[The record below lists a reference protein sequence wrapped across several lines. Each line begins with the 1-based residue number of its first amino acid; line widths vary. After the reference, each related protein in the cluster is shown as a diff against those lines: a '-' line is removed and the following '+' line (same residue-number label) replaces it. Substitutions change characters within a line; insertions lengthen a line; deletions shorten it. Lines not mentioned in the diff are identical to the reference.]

1 MKFIIY
7 PKRFIALFLFTAL
20 FLSPHIVSAE
30 KKKETEFTVTSF
42 RSRHD
47 SGEVADFQI
56 TFSKDI
62 IDKELLYTELPK
74 NTVMI
79 TPSVEVKARWVAMYR
94 IGIFLEGTLGPSS
107 EYVFEISKD
116 IDPSGT
122 LVLTGQRK
130 FNHVTTSFRVEHAKL
145 EFHYDKDLRKAKA
158 VGTVTFNYPVKVDG
172 LEEYLSIVSG
182 RDVEIPY
189 AFQPQ
194 SAVTRTVLIETEE
207 IQHLLEGRLI
217 QAKIGKGFK
226 CAGTEIGIEK
236 DSVAPIQI
244 GQFQQLRIDG
254 ADFLQRDGKLFLRFR
269 FSSQITVE
277 MFQNQISIEPKL
289 PFRLVADR
297 SYLEVHGDFENRSE
311 YTVTINNGI
320 ASENGFLRNTYVQ
333 TVKVPDLLPRIYFTD
348 DTYFLPRKSD
358 LNLNIVTSN
367 IENVG
372 IGISKVYLSK
382 LPTLVHQGELP
393 IESKLNE
400 VISTTIPLKEY
411 LTDKHAGVFKVVVHS
426 DKGRKG
432 YAEQLVL
439 ITDLG
444 IVAKRIDK
452 EIYVWVNS
460 LDSLEPIRNATVQLI
475 NNSDKQVL
483 LSKETDPTGHVRFDL
498 EPDLL
503 SNEPEFLLTAT
514 KDDDFSLLQLQRHE
528 FSTSGFNVYGSPYL
542 KDGHEAFL
550 YTDRSIYRPGETV
563 NLVGIVRG
571 KNSQVP
577 ALLPVRIEI
586 LYPSDAKFQEIEIKT
601 DEEGACE
608 VQIPLPAHVPTG
620 KYYVRMSSG
629 KKQLG
634 YDFFQVEEF
643 MPDRMKVSV
652 ETDKE
657 VYILGDEV
665 KVEVKAMN
673 LFGTPAVGR
682 KVNTFY
688 DLESIWYT
696 PPNSYFSV
704 KKWSD
709 FNFTDPTRTFQYK
722 QVDLNETV
730 TDIEGKAVYQ
740 FTLPEGLKPPI
751 TLRGYIQTTV
761 QEPGGRAVTHGKE
774 LTIHPYTHYVGIKQ
788 QKPGTVKQHEETK
801 FDYIVI
807 DTDGNPI
814 ADRTLQV
821 TISKIDYPHRWGTQT
836 DPTVKQL
843 ESFTLKSGSDI
854 TDISFTPIS
863 LGVHRVEIEDVDGGA
878 KVSMQFYVS
887 EWGGV
892 PWSVDNPNT
901 LDMTLDKKSYRP
913 GEEAKL
919 EIKPP
924 FPGKVL
930 LTIERDKVL
939 SHQTYMVNEKTA
951 TLTIPVEDSFAP
963 NTYLSAIL
971 IRSTKSLDRNAPA
984 RAFGIVPLRIDTDM
998 HKLQVEIDVPK
1009 QIRPNTEIDI
1019 KFLVRGER
1027 RGKPYRVTIAAVDEG
1042 ILQLINMQT
1051 PDPHP
1056 HLYRKR
1062 KLETTSYEFHHAIT
1076 RDCQF
1081 PINPIDSLDDLLNLA
1096 ISASDKRRM
1105 MAEKS
1110 MVQEHVGR
1118 ISAFSGAG
1126 MGLAG
1131 GRVIG
1136 DSFALRGRALGKLN
1150 TDAVVRVVSLALWS
1164 GLLETDADG
1173 RGSVR
1178 FKVPQFNGTLRV
1190 MAVAFSGP
1198 DYGSATEQ
1206 IQVREP
1212 VMITPSFPRFL
1223 SGGDQIRVPVSIY
1236 NGTDKNVNFKVNL
1249 QAAGPVQLLTDFGD
1263 LVNKDSIQKQV
1274 EIGANKEGHLYFDV
1288 IAHDAVGIATFHLA
1302 ASGNGEEIQ
1311 HAPIRLPLRSAA
1323 PPVTKTGFGIVR
1335 EGEPDDFIFPSNF
1348 REDSSEFMLTISP
1361 LPTLRFASG
1370 LRYLIQYP
1378 HGCLEQTTSRVF
1390 PLLYLSDLAKIV
1402 EPSLAEDGKIDEYIM
1417 AGITRLEDMLL
1428 SNHRFEYWRGRRT
1441 VNNWSS
1447 IYAAHFLVEARK
1459 AGYKVSNL
1467 MYNRMLEGLRT
1478 QAKQGGTINRPKEK
1492 SDRYTL
1498 TQATYA
1504 CYVLAA
1510 AGQPEKSV
1518 MHYLRNNRL
1527 SELHDYSQFH
1537 LAGAF
1542 ALIGDLDIAL
1552 TMLPDEIDLVIT
1564 TRRDTGRNFDSSIRA
1579 QAIILNVLVE
1589 IKENHPTVQKLVES
1603 LTNAASKG
1611 QRWGTTQEN
1620 AYAFLALGKF
1630 LKKQSHKKFTGTIH
1644 RNDAHFANFD
1654 SSGKQFIGSD
1664 WDGSQMKLS
1673 VKGNGTCY
1681 YYWEAFGI
1689 RRDSHIEEYGR
1700 GLHISRRYLTPDK
1713 SQVKNVFKQ
1722 GELVVAEII
1731 VKALTSDL
1739 ENVAVIDMLPAGL
1752 EIENPRLVSR
1762 AGRPFMAQ
1770 HNELP
1775 RRAPEVPRIIA
1786 PEASTS
1792 SMKQQVFKPDYIDIR
1807 DDRLL
1812 FYGSFQYQ
1820 REHVFYYP
1828 LRVVT
1833 EGRFTVPPVSAEAM
1847 YDPSKSAVASTGTIQ
1862 VIK

>member
-1 MKFIIY
+1 MKFITNR
-7 PKRFIALFLFTAL
+7 KRIIAIFLFAAL
-20 FLSPHIVSAE
+20 LLSTHIVSAE
-30 KKKETEFTVTSF
+30 QETETEFTVKSF
-42 RSRHD
+42 SQRQSNRD
-47 SGEVADFQI
+47 VADFLI
-56 TFSKDI
+56 TFSKDV
-62 IDKELLYTELPK
+62 IDRELLYTALPK
-74 NTVMI
+74 NAITI
-79 TPSVEVKARWVAMYR
+79 TPSVEVKSRWVTRYK

-130 FNHVTTSFRVEHAKL
+130 FNHVTTPFKVEQVKIDL
-145 EFHYDKDLRKAKA
+145 LYDKDLKKAKA
-158 VGTVTFNYPVKVDG
+158 VGTVTFNYPVRVDG
-172 LEEYLSIVSG
+172 LEKHLTIISG
-182 RDVEIPY
+182 RDIKIPY
-189 AFQPQ
+189 VFQPQ
-194 SAVTRTVLIETEE
+194 SAVTRTVLIETEAF
-207 IQHLLEGRLI
+207 QPFLEGRFI
-217 QAKIGKGFK
+217 QARIGKGFK

-244 GQFQQLRIDG
+244 GQYQQLRIEQT
-254 ADFLQRDGKLFLRFR
+254 DFLQRDGKLFLRFR
-269 FSSQITVE
+269 FNSAITVD
-277 MFQNQISIEPKL
+277 MFQDQISIEPKL
-289 PFRLVADR
+289 PFRLVADN
-297 SYLEVHGDFENRSE
+297 YNLEVHGDFENRSE

-320 ASENGFLRNTYVQ
+320 ASEKGFLRDTYVQ

-348 DTYFLPRKSD
+348 DTFFLPRKSA
-358 LNLNIVTSN
+358 LNLNIETSN

-444 IVAKRIDK
+444 IVAKKIDK

-475 NNSDKQVL
+475 NSQDKQVL
-483 LSKETDPTGHVRFDL
+483 LSKETNPTGHVRFDL
-498 EPDLL
+498 EPDFLKD
-503 SNEPEFLLTAT
+503 SPEFLLTAT
-514 KDDDFSLLQLQRHE
+514 KDDDFSLLQLQRHQ
-528 FSTSGFNVYGSPYL
+528 FSTSGFDVYGIPYL

-571 KNSQVP
+571 KNNQVP
-577 ALLPVRIEI
+577 TSLPLRIEI
-586 LYPSDAKFQEIEIKT
+586 SYPHDGKFQEIEIKT

-620 KYYVRMSSG
+620 KYYARMYSG

-634 YDFFQVEEF
+634 YDFFQVEEY

-652 ETDKE
+652 ETDKD
-657 VYILGDEV
+657 VYMLGDEV

-682 KVNTFY
+682 KVNTDY
-688 DLESIWYT
+688 DLAAIRYA
-696 PPNSYFSV
+696 PPNSYVPV

-709 FNFTDPTRTFQYK
+709 FNFTDPTRTFRYK
-722 QVDLNETV
+722 KVKLNETV
-730 TDIEGKAVYQ
+730 TNIEGKATYQ

-751 TLRGYIQTTV
+751 TLRGYIQTSV
-761 QEPGGRAVTHGKE
+761 QEPGGRAVTNGKM
-774 LTIHPYTHYVGIKQ
+774 LTIHPYSHYVGIKQ
-788 QKPGTVKQHEETK
+788 QKPGTVKRHEETK

-807 DTDGNPI
+807 DTDGNLM

-821 TISKIDYPHRWGTQT
+821 TISNINYPHRWRTET
-836 DPTVKQL
+836 EPSVEEL
-843 ESFTLKSGSDI
+843 ESFTLKSDSDI
-854 TDISFTPIS
+854 ADISFTPIS
-863 LGVHRVEIEDVDGGA
+863 LGVHRVEIEDLDGGA
-878 KVSMQFYVS
+878 KVSMQFHVS

-919 EIKPP
+919 EIRPP

-939 SHQTYMVNEKTA
+939 SHQTYMVNEKSA

-963 NTYLSAIL
+963 NTYLSAML

-984 RAFGIVPLRIDTDM
+984 RAFGIVPLTIDTDM
-998 HKLQVEIDVPK
+998 HKLQVDIDAPI

-1019 KFLVRGER
+1019 KFQVRGER
-1027 RGKPYRVTIAAVDEG
+1027 RGKPYKVTIAAVDEG

-1056 HLYRKR
+1056 HLYQQRR
-1062 KLETTSYEFHHAIT
+1062 LETTSYEFHHAIT
-1076 RDCQF
+1076 KDAQF
-1081 PINPIDSLDDLLNLA
+1081 PINPIDSFDDLLDLA
-1096 ISASDKRRM
+1096 ISESGKERM
-1105 MAEKS
+1105 MAEQS
-1110 MVQEHVGR
+1110 MVQERLGQ
-1118 ISAFSGAG
+1118 ISNFSAARLGV
-1126 MGLAG
+1126 AG

-1136 DSFALRGRALGKLN
+1136 DAMALRGRALGRLN
-1150 TDAVVRVVSLALWS
+1150 VDAVVRVTSVALWS
-1164 GLLETDADG
+1164 GLLETDVDG

-1178 FKVPQFNGTLRV
+1178 FNVPQFNGTLRV

-1212 VMITPSFPRFL
+1212 VVITPSFPRFL
-1223 SGGDQIRVPVSIY
+1223 SGGDQIRVPVSVY
-1236 NGTDKNVNFKVNL
+1236 NGTDKNVNFRVNL
-1249 QAAGPVQLLTDFGD
+1249 QAIGPVQLLTDYGD
-1263 LVNKDSIQKQV
+1263 IGTTGFVKGDSLPKEIT
-1274 EIGANKEGHLYFDV
+1274 IGANKEGHLSFDL
-1288 IAHDAVGIATFHLA
+1288 IAHDAVGIATFNLS

-1323 PPVTKTGFGIVR
+1323 PPATKTGYGIVR

-1348 REDSSEFMLTISP
+1348 REDTSEFMLTISP
-1361 LPTLRFASG
+1361 LPTLMFASG

-1402 EPSLAEDGKIDEYIM
+1402 EPSLVEDDKIDEYIM
-1417 AGITRLEDMLL
+1417 AGITKLEDMLQP
-1428 SNHRFEYWRGRRT
+1428 NHHFEYWQGRRT

-1459 AGYKVSNL
+1459 AGYQVPNF
-1467 MYNRMLEGLRT
+1467 MYNKVLEGLRT
-1478 QAKQGGTINRPKEK
+1478 QAKWGGTINMPKEK
-1492 SDRYTL
+1492 PDRYTL
-1498 TQATYA
+1498 TQAAYA

-1510 AGQPEKSV
+1510 AGQPEKAV

-1527 SELHDYSQFH
+1527 SQLRDYSQFH

-1542 ALIGDLDIAL
+1542 ALIGDLDIAPSI
-1552 TMLPDEIDLVIT
+1552 LPDEIDLDNT

-1579 QAIILNVLVE
+1579 QAIILDVLVE
-1589 IKENHPTVQKLVES
+1589 IDENHPTVQKLVES
-1603 LTNAASKG
+1603 LTNAASRG

-1620 AYAFLALGKF
+1620 AFAFLALGKF
-1630 LKKQSHKKFTGTIH
+1630 LNKQSHKKFTGTIH
-1644 RNDAHFANFD
+1644 RNDTHFANFD

-1689 RRDSHIEEYGR
+1689 SRDSSIEEYGR
-1700 GLHISRRYLTPDK
+1700 GLYISRRYLTPDK
-1713 SQVKNVFKQ
+1713 AQVKNVFKQ

-1762 AGRPFMAQ
+1762 AGKPFTVQ

-1775 RRAPEVPRIIA
+1775 RRAPE
-1786 PEASTS
+1786 ASTS
-1792 SMKQQVFKPDYIDIR
+1792 SMEQQVFKPDYIDIR

-1820 REHVFYYP
+1820 REQIFYYP

-1847 YDPSKSAVASTGTIQ
+1847 YDPSKSAVASTGTIH
-1862 VIK
+1862 VVK

>member
-7 PKRFIALFLFTAL
+7 LKRVIGTFLFAAL
-20 FLSPHIVSAE
+20 LLSTHIVSAE
-30 KKKETEFTVTSF
+30 KETETEFTVKSF
-42 RSRHD
+42 TARERNRD
-47 SGEVADFQI
+47 VADFLI
-56 TFSKDI
+56 TFSKNV
-62 IDKELLYTELPK
+62 IDKELLYTALPK
-74 NTVMI
+74 NAITI
-79 TPSVEVKARWVAMYR
+79 TPSVEVKARWVTRYK

-107 EYVFEISKD
+107 NYVFEISKD
-116 IDPSGT
+116 IDTSGT

-130 FNHVTTSFRVEHAKL
+130 FNHVTSSFKVEQAKID
-145 EFHYDKDLRKAKA
+145 FRYDTDLKKAMA

-172 LEEYLSIVSG
+172 LEKYLSIISG

-189 AFQPQ
+189 SFQPQ
-194 SAVTRTVLIETEE
+194 SAVTRTVLIKTEE
-207 IQHLLEGRLI
+207 FQPLLEGRLI

-226 CAGTEIGIEK
+226 CAGTEIGLEK
-236 DSVAPIQI
+236 ASVAPIQI
-244 GQFQQLRIDG
+244 GNYQELRIEQT
-254 ADFLQRDGKLFLRFR
+254 DFLQRDGQLFLRFR
-269 FSSQITVE
+269 FSSPITVD
-277 MFQNQISIEPKL
+277 MFQGQISVEPKL
-289 PFRLVADR
+289 PFRLVANR
-297 SYLEVHGDFENRSE
+297 TYLEVHGDFAFRSE
-311 YTVTINNGI
+311 YQVTINNGI
-320 ASENGFLRNTYVQ
+320 ASENGFLRNAYVQ
-333 TVKVPDLLPRIYFTD
+333 TVAVPDLLPRIYFTD
-348 DTYFLPRKSD
+348 ETFFLPRKSD

-382 LPTLVHQGELP
+382 LPTLVHHGELA
-393 IESKLNE
+393 IASKLNE

-475 NNSDKQVL
+475 NNQDKQVL

-503 SNEPEFLLTAT
+503 EDNPEFLLTAT
-514 KDDDFSLLQLQRHE
+514 KDEDFSLLQLQRHE
-528 FSTSGFNVYGSPYL
+528 FSTRGFDVYGVPYL

-571 KNSQVP
+571 ENSQVS
-577 ALLPVRIEI
+577 ASLPVRIEI
-586 LYPSDAKFQEIEIKT
+586 LHRSDAKFQEIKIKT

-620 KYYVRMSSG
+620 RYYARMYSG
-629 KKQLG
+629 QKQLG

-643 MPDRMKVSV
+643 IPDRMKVSV
-652 ETDKE
+652 ETDKD
-657 VYILGDEV
+657 VYMLGDEV

-682 KVNTFY
+682 KVNANY
-688 DLESIWYT
+688 VLASIRYA
-696 PPNSYFSV
+696 PPNSYVPV
-704 KKWSD
+704 KKWSE
-709 FNFTDPTRTFQYK
+709 FNFTDPTRTFQHK
-722 QVDLNETV
+722 QVKLNETV
-730 TDIEGKAVYQ
+730 TDIEGKATYQ

-751 TLRGYIQTTV
+751 TLQGYIQTTV
-761 QEPGGRAVTHGKE
+761 QEVGGRAVTNGKS
-774 LTIHPYTHYVGIKQ
+774 LTIHPYSHYVGIKQ
-788 QKPGTVKQHEETK
+788 QKPGTVKRHEKTK

-807 DTDGNPI
+807 DTAGNPT
-814 ADRTLQV
+814 ANRTLQI
-821 TISKIDYPHRWGTQT
+821 TISKIDYPHRWRTRT
-836 DPTVKQL
+836 DPIVEQL
-843 ESFTLKSGSDI
+843 ESFTLKSDSDI
-854 TDISFTPIS
+854 ADFSFTPIS
-863 LGVHRVEIEDVDGGA
+863 LGVHRVEIEDLDGGA

-887 EWGGV
+887 EWSGV

-939 SHQTYMVNEKTA
+939 SHQTYMVNEKST
-951 TLTIPVEDSFAP
+951 TLTIPVEASFAP
-963 NTYLSAIL
+963 NTYLSAML

-984 RAFGIVPLRIDTDM
+984 RAFGIVPLTIDTEM
-998 HKLQVEIDVPK
+998 HKLQVEIDAPK

-1019 KFLVRGER
+1019 KFLVRGEQ
-1027 RGKPYRVTIAAVDEG
+1027 RGKPYRVTIAAVDKG

-1056 HLYRKR
+1056 HLYRQR
-1062 KLETTSYEFHHAIT
+1062 KLETTSYEFHQAIT
-1076 RDCQF
+1076 SDDQF

-1096 ISASDKRRM
+1096 ISESDKRRM
-1105 MAEKS
+1105 MAKQL
-1110 MVQEHVGR
+1110 MVEEHIGR
-1118 ISAFSGAG
+1118 ISNFSGMASVIG
-1126 MGLAG
+1126 EPG

-1136 DSFALRGRALGKLN
+1136 DRIALRGRSLGRLN
-1150 TDAVVRVVSLALWS
+1150 ADAVVRVASVTLWS

-1178 FKVPQFNGTLRV
+1178 FNVPQFNGTLRV

-1212 VMITPSFPRFL
+1212 MVLTPSFPRFL
-1223 SGGDQIRVPVSIY
+1223 SGGDQIRVPVSVY
-1236 NGTDKNVNFKVNL
+1236 NGTDEKVNFKVNL
-1249 QAAGPVQLLTDFGD
+1249 QAMGPVQLRTDFGG
-1263 LVNKDSIQKQV
+1263 LVNRDSLQKQI
-1274 EIGANKEGHLYFDV
+1274 EIGSNKEGHLYFDV
-1288 IAHDAVGIATFHLA
+1288 IAHDAVGVATFNLS

-1348 REDSSEFMLTISP
+1348 REDTSEFMLTISP

-1402 EPSLAEDGKIDEYIM
+1402 EPSLAEDDKINAYIM
-1417 AGITRLEDMLL
+1417 AGITRLEDMLQP
-1428 SNHRFEYWRGRRT
+1428 NHYFEYWQGRST

-1459 AGYKVSNL
+1459 AGYKVSEL
-1467 MYNRMLEGLRT
+1467 VYNRMLEGLRI
-1478 QAKQGGTINRPKEK
+1478 QAKQGGTINRPKER

-1498 TQATYA
+1498 TQAAYA

-1510 AGQPEKSV
+1510 AGQPEKAV

-1527 SELHDYSQFH
+1527 SELYDYSQFH

-1552 TMLPDEIDLVIT
+1552 SMLPDEIDLEDT

-1579 QAIILNVLVE
+1579 QAIILDVLVE

-1620 AYAFLALGKF
+1620 AFAFLALGKF
-1630 LKKQSHKKFTGTIH
+1630 LKKQSHKKFTGTIN
-1644 RNDAHFANFD
+1644 RNDTHFANFD

-1673 VKGNGTCY
+1673 VKGKGTCY

-1689 RRDSHIEEYGR
+1689 SRDSYIEEYGR
-1700 GLHISRRYLTPDK
+1700 ELHISRRYLTPDK

-1722 GELVVAEII
+1722 GELVVAEVS

-1739 ENVAVIDMLPAGL
+1739 ENVVVIDMLPAGL

-1762 AGRPFMAQ
+1762 ANTP
-1770 HNELP
+1770 
-1775 RRAPEVPRIIA
+1775 I
-1786 PEASTS
+1786 
-1792 SMKQQVFKPDYIDIR
+1792 MKQQEFKPDYIDIR

-1820 REHVFYYP
+1820 REQIFYYP

-1862 VIK
+1862 VVK

>member
-1 MKFIIY
+1 MKFIIFQ
-7 PKRFIALFLFTAL
+7 KRIIGIFLFAAL
-20 FLSPHIVSAE
+20 LLSTHFVSAE
-30 KKKETEFTVTSF
+30 EEKETEFTVKSFTS
-42 RSRHD
+42 REHNR
-47 SGEVADFQI
+47 GVADFLI
-56 TFSKDI
+56 TFSKNV
-62 IDKELLYTELPK
+62 IDEELLYTALPK
-74 NTVMI
+74 NAIKI

-122 LVLTGQRK
+122 LVLTRQRK
-130 FNHVTTSFRVEHAKL
+130 FNHVTTPFKVEQAKIDFR
-145 EFHYDKDLRKAKA
+145 YDKDLKKAMA
-158 VGTVTFNYPVKVDG
+158 VGAVTFNYPVKVDG
-172 LEEYLSIVSG
+172 LEKYLSIISG

-194 SAVTRTVLIETEE
+194 SAVTRTVLIETEAF
-207 IQHLLEGRLI
+207 QPLLEGQLI
-217 QAKIGKGFK
+217 QARIGKGFK
-226 CAGTEIGIEK
+226 CAGTEIELEK
-236 DSVAPIQI
+236 DSVASIQI
-244 GQFQQLRIDG
+244 GQYQQLRIEG
-254 ADFLQRDGKLFLRFR
+254 ADFLQRDSKLYLRFR
-269 FSSQITVE
+269 FSSPITVD
-277 MFQNQISIEPKL
+277 MFQDQISVEPKL
-289 PFRLVADR
+289 PFRLVANNT
-297 SYLEVHGDFENRSE
+297 YLEVHGDFENRSE

-320 ASENGFLRNTYVQ
+320 ASENGFLRDTYVQ
-333 TVKVPDLLPRIYFTD
+333 TVTVPDLLPRIYFTD
-348 DTYFLPRKSD
+348 DTFFLPRKSD

-372 IGISKVYLSK
+372 VGISKVYLSK
-382 LPTLVHQGELP
+382 LPTLVHQGELA
-393 IESKLNE
+393 IASKLNE

-460 LDSLEPIRNATVQLI
+460 LDALEPIRNATVQLI
-475 NNSDKQVL
+475 NNDDKQVL

-514 KDDDFSLLQLQRHE
+514 KDDDFSLLQLQRHV
-528 FSTSGFNVYGSPYL
+528 FSTSGFDVYGSPYL

-577 ALLPVRIEI
+577 VLLPLRIEI
-586 LYPSDAKFQEIEIKT
+586 SYPSDAKFQEIKIET

-620 KYYVRMSSG
+620 KYYARMYSG
-629 KKQLG
+629 KKQIG

-665 KVEVKAMN
+665 NLKVKAMN

-682 KVNTFY
+682 KVNIYY

-696 PPNSYFSV
+696 HPNSYLSV
-704 KKWSD
+704 KKWSE
-709 FNFTDPTRTFQYK
+709 FNFTDPTRTSPYK
-722 QVDLNETV
+722 KVNLNETV
-730 TDIEGKAVYQ
+730 TDIEGKATYQ
-740 FTLPEGLKPPI
+740 FTLPEGLKPPT
-751 TLRGYIQTTV
+751 TLHGYIQTTV

-801 FDYIVI
+801 FDYIVV
-807 DTDGNPI
+807 DTDGNPT
-814 ADRTLQV
+814 ANRTLQV
-821 TISKIDYPHRWGTQT
+821 TISKIDYPHRWRTRT

-843 ESFTLKSGSDI
+843 ESFTLKSVSDI
-854 TDISFTPIS
+854 ADISFTPIS
-863 LGVHRVEIEDVDGGA
+863 LGVHRIEIEDVDGGA

-887 EWGGV
+887 EWSGV
-892 PWSVDNPNT
+892 QWSMDNPNT

-939 SHQTYMVNEKTA
+939 SHQTYMVNEKSA

-963 NTYLSAIL
+963 NTYLSAML

-984 RAFGIVPLRIDTDM
+984 RAFGIVPLTIDTEM
-998 HKLQVEIDVPK
+998 HKLQVEIDAPK
-1009 QIRPNTEIDI
+1009 HIRPNTEIDI
-1019 KFLVRGER
+1019 KFHVRGER
-1027 RGKPYRVTIAAVDEG
+1027 KGKPYRVTIAAVDEG

-1056 HLYRKR
+1056 HLYRQR
-1062 KLETTSYEFHHAIT
+1062 KHVTASYEFHHAIT
-1076 RDCQF
+1076 RDDQF

-1096 ISASDKRRM
+1096 ISESGKERM
-1105 MAEKS
+1105 MAKQL
-1110 MVQEHVGR
+1110 MVEESIGR
-1118 ISAFSGAG
+1118 ISALRAYSGSG
-1126 MGLAG
+1126 MAG
-1131 GRVIG
+1131 GRIIG
-1136 DSFALRGRALGKLN
+1136 DAILRGRALGRLN
-1150 TDAVVRVVSLALWS
+1150 TDAVVRVTSVALWS

-1173 RGSVR
+1173 RGNVR
-1178 FKVPQFNGTLRV
+1178 FNVPQFNGTLRV

-1212 VMITPSFPRFL
+1212 VVITPSFPRFL

-1236 NGTDKNVNFKVNL
+1236 NGTDEKVNFKVNL
-1249 QAAGPVQLLTDFGD
+1249 QAMGPVQLLTDYGDISKGD
-1263 LVNKDSIQKQV
+1263 LLQKQM

-1288 IAHDAVGIATFHLA
+1288 IAHDAVGIATFHLS

-1335 EGEPDDFIFPSNF
+1335 EGEPDDFIFPSNL

-1390 PLLYLSDLAKIV
+1390 PLLYLSDLTKIV
-1402 EPSLAEDGKIDEYIM
+1402 EPSLAEDDKIDEYIM
-1417 AGITRLEDMLL
+1417 AGITKLEDMLQP
-1428 SNHRFEYWRGRRT
+1428 NHHFEYWQGRRT

-1459 AGYKVSNL
+1459 AGYQVPNL
-1467 MYNRMLEGLRT
+1467 VYNKMLEGLRT
-1478 QAKQGGTINRPKEK
+1478 QAKQGGTINWSNKK
-1492 SDRYTL
+1492 SDKYTL
-1498 TQATYA
+1498 TQAAYA

-1518 MHYLRNNRL
+1518 MHYLKNNRL

-1542 ALIGDLDIAL
+1542 ALNSDLDIAL
-1552 TMLPDEIDLVIT
+1552 SILPDEIDLENT

-1579 QAIILNVLVE
+1579 QAIILDVLVE
-1589 IKENHPTVQKLVES
+1589 IKEDHPAVQKLVES

-1620 AYAFLALGKF
+1620 VFAFLALGKF
-1630 LKKQSHKKFTGTIH
+1630 LKKQSHKKFTGTIN

-1654 SSGKQFIGSD
+1654 SSGKQFTSSD
-1664 WDGSQMKLS
+1664 WNGSQMKLS

-1689 RRDSHIEEYGR
+1689 SRDSSIEEYGR
-1700 GLHISRRYLTPDK
+1700 ELHISRRYLTPDK

-1722 GELVVAEII
+1722 GELVVAEVS

-1739 ENVAVIDMLPAGL
+1739 ENVVVIDMLPAGL

-1762 AGRPFMAQ
+1762 AGRPFMQ
-1770 HNELP
+1770 QQQGELP
-1775 RRAPEVPRIIA
+1775 RRA

-1792 SMKQQVFKPDYIDIR
+1792 SMEQQVFKPDYIDIR

-1820 REHVFYYP
+1820 REQVFYYP

-1862 VIK
+1862 VVK

>member
-7 PKRFIALFLFTAL
+7 PKRIIGIFLFAVL
-20 FLSPHIVSAE
+20 LLLSTHIVSAE
-30 KKKETEFTVTSF
+30 EETEAEFSVKSFT
-42 RSRHD
+42 SREHNR
-47 SGEVADFQI
+47 GVADFLI
-56 TFSKDI
+56 TFSKDV
-62 IDKELLYTELPK
+62 IDKELLYTALPK
-74 NTVMI
+74 NAITI
-79 TPSVEVKARWVAMYR
+79 TPSVEVNARWVAMYK

-107 EYVFEISKD
+107 NYVFEVFKD
-116 IDPSGT
+116 IDASGT

-130 FNHVTTSFRVEHAKL
+130 FNHITVPFKMEQAKIDFR
-145 EFHYDKDLRKAKA
+145 YDKDLKRAMA

-172 LEEYLSIVSG
+172 LEEYLSIISG

-189 AFQPQ
+189 VFQPQ
-194 SAVTRTVLIETEE
+194 SAVTKTVLIETAEF
-207 IQHLLEGRLI
+207 QPLLEGRLI
-217 QAKIGKGFK
+217 QAKIDRGFK
-226 CAGTEIGIEK
+226 CAGTEIGLEK

-244 GQFQQLRIDG
+244 SNFQELRIEG
-254 ADFLQRDGKLFLRFR
+254 TDFLQKDGKLFLRFR
-269 FSSQITVE
+269 FRSTITVD
-277 MFQNQISIEPKL
+277 MFQDQISVEPKL
-289 PFRLVADR
+289 PFRLVANNNN
-297 SYLEVHGDFENRSE
+297 LEVHGDFENRSE
-311 YTVTINNGI
+311 YTVKINNGI
-320 ASENGFLRNTYVQ
+320 ASQNGFLRNTYVQ

-358 LNLNIVTSN
+358 LNLNILTSN

-382 LPTLVHQGELP
+382 LPTLVHRGELP
-393 IESKLNE
+393 IASTLNE
-400 VISTTIPLKEY
+400 VISTTIPLKKY

-475 NNSDKQVL
+475 NNQDKQVL
-483 LSKETDPTGHVRFDL
+483 LSKETDPTGYVRFDI

-514 KDDDFSLLQLQRHE
+514 KDDDFSLLQLQRHQ
-528 FSTSGFNVYGSPYL
+528 FSTSGFDVYGTPYL

-571 KNSQVP
+571 KNNQISTS
-577 ALLPVRIEI
+577 LPIRIEI
-586 LYPSDAKFQEIEIKT
+586 SYPYDAKFQEIEIET
-601 DEEGACE
+601 DGEGACE
-608 VQIPLPAHVPTG
+608 VQIPLPAHVETG
-620 KYYVRMSSG
+620 KYYVRMYSG
-629 KKQLG
+629 KKQIG
-634 YDFFQVEEF
+634 SDFFQVEEF

-657 VYILGDEV
+657 AYILGDEV
-665 KVEVKAMN
+665 KLEVKAMN

-682 KVNTFY
+682 KVNIYY

-696 PPNSYFSV
+696 SPNSYLSV
-704 KKWSD
+704 KKWSE
-709 FNFTDPTRTFQYK
+709 FNFTDPTRTFQHK
-722 QVDLNETV
+722 HVKLNETV
-730 TDIEGKAVYQ
+730 TDIEGKATYQ
-740 FTLPEGLKPPI
+740 FTLPEGLKPPT
-751 TLRGYIQTTV
+751 TLQGYIQTTV
-761 QEPGGRAVTHGKE
+761 QELGGRAVTNGKV

-788 QKPGTVKQHEETK
+788 QEPGTVKQHEETK
-801 FDYIVI
+801 FDYVVI
-807 DTDGNPI
+807 DTDGKPTAN
-814 ADRTLQV
+814 RTLQV
-821 TISKIDYPHRWGTQT
+821 TISKIDYPDRWRSRTESL
-836 DPTVKQL
+836 VEEL
-843 ESFTLKSGSDI
+843 ESFTLKSESDI
-854 TDISFTPIS
+854 ADISFTPIS
-863 LGVHRVEIEDVDGGA
+863 LGVHRVEIEDMDGGA

-892 PWSVDNPNT
+892 PWSMDNPNT
-901 LDMTLDKKSYRP
+901 LEMTLDKKSYRP

-919 EIKPP
+919 EIIPP

-930 LTIERDKVL
+930 LTIERDKML
-939 SHQTYMVNEKTA
+939 SHQTYMVNEKSA
-951 TLTIPVEDSFAP
+951 TLMIPVEDSFAP
-963 NTYLSAIL
+963 NTYLSAML

-984 RAFGIVPLRIDTDM
+984 RAFGILPLTIDSDM
-998 HKLQVEIDVPK
+998 HKLQVEIDAPK

-1056 HLYRKR
+1056 HLYRQR
-1062 KLETTSYEFHHAIT
+1062 RLETTSYEFHHAIT
-1076 RDCQF
+1076 RDDQF

-1096 ISASDKRRM
+1096 ISESDKRRM
-1105 MAEKS
+1105 MSKQL
-1110 MVQEHVGR
+1110 MVQER
-1118 ISAFSGAG
+1118 IGQSISEYSAYLGSGMSG
-1126 MGLAG
+1126 IAG
-1131 GRVIG
+1131 GRIIG
-1136 DSFALRGRALGKLN
+1136 DQIALRGRALGRLN
-1150 TDAVVRVVSLALWS
+1150 ADAVVRVASIALWS

-1178 FKVPQFNGTLRV
+1178 FNVPQFNGTLRV

-1212 VMITPSFPRFL
+1212 MVLTPSFPRFL
-1223 SGGDQIRVPVSIY
+1223 SGGDQIRVPVSVY
-1236 NGTDKNVNFKVNL
+1236 NGTGEKVNFKVNL
-1249 QAAGPVQLLTDFGD
+1249 QAIGPVQLFTDYGD
-1263 LVNKDSIQKQV
+1263 ISKGDSLQKQV

-1288 IAHDAVGIATFHLA
+1288 IAHDAVGIATFNLS

-1323 PPVTKTGFGIVR
+1323 PPITKTGFGIVR

-1348 REDSSEFMLTISP
+1348 REDSSEFMLTLSP

-1402 EPSLAEDGKIDEYIM
+1402 EPSLAADDKIDEYIN
-1417 AGITRLEDMLL
+1417 AGITRLEDMIQP
-1428 SNHRFEYWRGRRT
+1428 NHHFEYWQGRRT

-1459 AGYKVSNL
+1459 AGYRVPNL
-1467 MYNRMLEGLRT
+1467 MYNKMLEGLRT
-1478 QAKQGGTINRPKEK
+1478 QAKQGGTINIPNENPDK
-1492 SDRYTL
+1492 YTL
-1498 TQATYA
+1498 TQAAYA

-1510 AGQPEKSV
+1510 AGQPEKLV
-1518 MHYLRNNRL
+1518 MHFLRNNRL

-1542 ALIGDLDIAL
+1542 ALSGDLDIAL
-1552 TMLPDEIDLVIT
+1552 SMLPDEIDFENT
-1564 TRRDTGRNFDSSIRA
+1564 MRRDTGRNFDSSIRA
-1579 QAIILNVLVE
+1579 QSIILDVLVE
-1589 IKENHPTVQKLVES
+1589 IEENHPTVQKLVES

-1620 AYAFLALGKF
+1620 AFAFLAIGKF
-1630 LKKQSHKKFTGTIH
+1630 LNKQSHEKFTGTIN

-1654 SSGKQFIGSD
+1654 SSGKQFTSSD
-1664 WDGSQMKLS
+1664 WDGSHMRLS
-1673 VKGNGTCY
+1673 VKGKGTCY
-1681 YYWEAFGI
+1681 YYWEVFGI
-1689 RRDSHIEEYGR
+1689 SRDSYIEEYGR

-1713 SQVKNVFKQ
+1713 AQVKNVFKQ
-1722 GELVVAEII
+1722 GELMVAEVR

-1739 ENVAVIDMLPAGL
+1739 ENVVVIDMLPAGL

-1762 AGRPFMAQ
+1762 ASNPIMKR
-1770 HNELP
+1770 HDELP
-1775 RRAPEVPRIIA
+1775 RRAPD
-1786 PEASTS
+1786 ASTS
-1792 SMKQQVFKPDYIDIR
+1792 STEQQVFKPDYIDIR

-1820 REHVFYYP
+1820 REQIFYYP

-1847 YDPSKSAVASTGTIQ
+1847 YDPSISAVASTGTIQ
-1862 VIK
+1862 VVK

>member
-1 MKFIIY
+1 MLNKHYIQHALWRHQMKFIIFQ
-7 PKRFIALFLFTAL
+7 KRIIGIFLFATLL
-20 FLSPHIVSAE
+20 FSTHIVSAE
-30 KKKETEFTVTSF
+30 KEKETEFTVESFTS
-42 RSRHD
+42 REYNGS
-47 SGEVADFQI
+47 VADFLI
-56 TFSKDI
+56 TFSKDV
-62 IDKELLYTELPK
+62 IDRELLFTALPK
-74 NTVMI
+74 NAITI
-79 TPSVEVKARWVAMYR
+79 TPSVEVKARWVATNK
-94 IGIFLEGTLGPSS
+94 IGIFLESTLGPSS
-107 EYVFEISKD
+107 KYVFEISKD
-116 IDPSGT
+116 IDASGN

-130 FNHVTTSFRVEHAKL
+130 FNHVTKPFKVEQAKIEFR
-145 EFHYDKDLRKAKA
+145 YNKDLKKAMA
-158 VGTVTFNYPVKVDG
+158 VGTVTFNYPVKVAA
-172 LEEYLSIVSG
+172 LTEFLSVISG

-189 AFQPQ
+189 TFQPQ
-194 SAVTRTVLIETEE
+194 SAVTRTVLIETEV
-207 IQHLLEGRLI
+207 IQPLLEGRLI

-226 CAGTEIGIEK
+226 CAGTEIGLEK
-236 DSVAPIQI
+236 DTVATIQI
-244 GQFQQLRIDG
+244 GNINELQIERT
-254 ADFLQRDGKLFLRFR
+254 DFLQRDGKLFLRFR
-269 FSSQITVE
+269 FRSPITVD
-277 MFQNQISIEPKL
+277 MFQDQIGIEPKL
-289 PFRLVADR
+289 PFRLVVNNYD
-297 SYLEVHGDFENRSE
+297 LEVYGDFEFRSE
-311 YTVTINNGI
+311 YTVTIKNGI

-348 DTYFLPRKSD
+348 NTFFLPRKSD
-358 LNLNIVTSN
+358 LNLNIITSN

-382 LPTLVHQGELP
+382 LPTLVHQGELA

-426 DKGRKG
+426 GKGRKG

-460 LDSLEPIRNATVQLI
+460 LDSLEPIRNATVRLI
-475 NNSDKQVL
+475 NNQDKHVL

-498 EPDLL
+498 KPDLL
-503 SNEPEFLLTAT
+503 KDSPEFLLTAT
-514 KDDDFSLLQLQRHE
+514 KDDDFSLLQLLRHQ
-528 FSTSGFNVYGSPYL
+528 FSTRGFDVDGIPFL
-542 KDGHEAFL
+542 KDEHEAFL

-577 ALLPVRIEI
+577 VSLPLRIEI
-586 LYPSDAKFQEIEIKT
+586 LYPYDAKFQEIKIKT
-601 DEEGACE
+601 DAEGACE
-608 VQIPLPAHVPTG
+608 VKIPLPAHVPTG
-620 KYYVRMSSG
+620 RYYARMWSG
-629 KKQLG
+629 KKQIG

-643 MPDRMKVSV
+643 MPDRMKISV
-652 ETDKE
+652 ETDKD
-657 VYILGDEV
+657 VYMLGDEV

-682 KVNTFY
+682 KVNADY
-688 DLESIWYT
+688 DLAAIQYA
-696 PPNSYFSV
+696 PLHSYVPV
-704 KKWSD
+704 KKWST
-709 FNFTDPTRTFQYK
+709 FNFTDSTRTFQYK
-722 QVDLNETV
+722 QVNLNETV
-730 TDIEGKAVYQ
+730 TDIEGKATYQ

-751 TLRGYIQTTV
+751 TLQGYIQTTV
-761 QEPGGRAVTHGKE
+761 QEPGGRAVTNAKAF
-774 LTIHPYTHYVGIKQ
+774 TIHPYSHYVGIKHQ
-788 QKPGTVKQHEETK
+788 EPGTVKQHEETK

-807 DTDGNPI
+807 DTEGNPT
-814 ADRTLQV
+814 AKRTLQV
-821 TISKIDYPHRWGTQT
+821 TISKIDYPHRWRTQT
-836 DPTVKQL
+836 SPTVERL
-843 ESFTLKSGSDI
+843 ESFTLKSDSDI
-854 TDISFTPIS
+854 AAISFTPVS

-878 KVSMQFYVS
+878 KVSMQFNVS

-892 PWSVDNPNT
+892 PWSMDNPNT

-913 GEEAKL
+913 GEKAKL

-939 SHQTYMVNEKTA
+939 SHQTYMVNEKSA

-963 NTYLSAIL
+963 NTYLSALL

-984 RAFGIVPLRIDTDM
+984 RAFGIVPLTIDTEI
-998 HKLQVEIDVPK
+998 HKLQVEIDAPK

-1056 HLYRKR
+1056 HLYRQR

-1076 RDCQF
+1076 RDDQF

-1096 ISASDKRRM
+1096 ISDSEKRRM
-1105 MAEKS
+1105 MAKQL
-1110 MVQEHVGR
+1110 MVQEHLGQVGSYSRSGFGVVHDR
-1118 ISAFSGAG
+1118 ITGEP
-1126 MGLAG
+1126 
-1131 GRVIG
+1131 I
-1136 DSFALRGRALGKLN
+1136 ALRGRALGRLN
-1150 TDAVVRVVSLALWS
+1150 ADAVVRVASVALWS
-1164 GLLETDADG
+1164 GFLETDADG

-1212 VMITPSFPRFL
+1212 VVITPSFPRFL
-1223 SGGDQIRVPVSIY
+1223 SGGDQIRVPVSVY
-1236 NGTDKNVNFKVNL
+1236 NGTDEIVNFKVNL
-1249 QAAGPVQLLTDFGD
+1249 QAMGPVQLLTDYGD
-1263 LVNKDSIQKQV
+1263 INNANSLQKQV

-1288 IAHDAVGIATFHLA
+1288 IAHDAVGVATFNLT
-1302 ASGNGEEIQ
+1302 ASGNGEKGQ

-1323 PPVTKTGFGIVR
+1323 PPVTKTGSGIVR

-1348 REDSSEFMLTISP
+1348 REDTSEFMLTLSP
-1361 LPTLRFASG
+1361 LPTLRFANG

-1402 EPSLAEDGKIDEYIM
+1402 EPSLAEDDKIDEYIM
-1417 AGITRLEDMLL
+1417 AGIARLEDMLQ
-1428 SNHRFEYWRGRRT
+1428 SNHHFEYWRGSST

-1459 AGYKVSNL
+1459 AGYQIPNL
-1467 MYNRMLEGLRT
+1467 MYNKMLEGLRT
-1478 QAKQGGTINRPKEK
+1478 QAKWGGTINMPNEK
-1492 SDRYTL
+1492 SDRDTL
-1498 TQATYA
+1498 SQAAYA

-1542 ALIGDLDIAL
+1542 ALKGDLDIAL
-1552 TMLPDEIDLVIT
+1552 AMLPDEVTFDNT

-1579 QAIILNVLVE
+1579 QAIILDVLVE
-1589 IKENHPTVQKLVES
+1589 IKEDHPTVQKLVAS
-1603 LTNAASKG
+1603 LTNTASKK

-1620 AYAFLALGKF
+1620 VFALLALGKF
-1630 LKKQSHKKFTGTIH
+1630 LKKQSHKKFTGTIN
-1644 RNDAHFANFD
+1644 RNDVHFANFNA
-1654 SSGKQFIGSD
+1654 SGKQFIGSD

-1673 VKGNGTCY
+1673 VKGKGTCY

-1689 RRDSHIEEYGR
+1689 RRDSYIEEYGR
-1700 GLHISRRYLTPDK
+1700 ELHISRRYLTPDRA
-1713 SQVKNVFKQ
+1713 QVKNVFKQ
-1722 GELVVAEII
+1722 GELVVAEVS
-1731 VKALTSDL
+1731 VKALTGNL
-1739 ENVAVIDMLPAGL
+1739 ENVVVIDMLPAGL
-1752 EIENPRLVSR
+1752 EIENPRLVTR
-1762 AGRPFMAQ
+1762 
-1770 HNELP
+1770 
-1775 RRAPEVPRIIA
+1775 
-1786 PEASTS
+1786 ASTPS
-1792 SMKQQVFKPDYIDIR
+1792 TEQQVFKPDYIDIR

-1820 REHVFYYP
+1820 REQVFYYP

-1862 VIK
+1862 VVK

>member
-1 MKFIIY
+1 MKFIIFQ
-7 PKRFIALFLFTAL
+7 KQIIGIFLFAAL
-20 FLSPHIVSAE
+20 LLSTHIVSAE
-30 KKKETEFTVTSF
+30 EEKETEFTVKSFTS
-42 RSRHD
+42 REHNR
-47 SGEVADFQI
+47 GVADFLI
-56 TFSKDI
+56 TFSKDV
-62 IDKELLYTELPK
+62 IDEELLYTALPK
-74 NTVMI
+74 NAIKI
-79 TPSVEVKARWVAMYR
+79 TPSVEVKARWVTRYR
-94 IGIFLEGTLGPSS
+94 IGIYLEGTLAPSS

-116 IDPSGT
+116 IDASGT
-122 LVLTGQRK
+122 LVLAGQRK
-130 FNHVTTSFRVEHAKL
+130 FKHITTPFRVEHAKID
-145 EFHYDKDLRKAKA
+145 FRYDKDLRKATA
-158 VGTVTFNYPVKVDG
+158 VGAVTFNYPVKVDG
-172 LEEYLSIVSG
+172 LEKHLSIISG

-194 SAVTRTVLIETEE
+194 SAVTKTVLIETEAF
-207 IQHLLEGRLI
+207 QPLLEGRPI

-226 CAGTEIGIEK
+226 CAGTEIGLEK
-236 DSVAPIQI
+236 DTVASIQI
-244 GQFQQLRIDG
+244 GQYQQLRIEE
-254 ADFLQRDGKLFLRFR
+254 ADFLQRDGRLFLRFR
-269 FSSQITVE
+269 FSSPITVD
-277 MFQNQISIEPKL
+277 MFQDQISVEPKL
-289 PFRLVADR
+289 PFRLVANNT
-297 SYLEVHGDFENRSE
+297 YLEVHGDFENRSE

-348 DTYFLPRKSD
+348 DTFFLPRKSD
-358 LNLNIVTSN
+358 LNLNILTSN

-411 LTDKHAGVFKVVVHS
+411 LADKHAGVFKVVVHS

-444 IVAKRIDK
+444 IVAKRINK

-475 NNSDKQVL
+475 NNQDKQVL

-503 SNEPEFLLTAT
+503 TNEPEFLLTAT
-514 KDDDFSLLQLQRHE
+514 KDDDFSILQLQRHE
-528 FSTSGFNVYGSPYL
+528 FSKRGFDVYGIPYL

-571 KNSQVP
+571 KNNQVP
-577 ALLPVRIEI
+577 ASLPLRIEI
-586 LYPSDAKFQEIEIKT
+586 SYPSDAKFQEIEIET

-620 KYYVRMSSG
+620 KYYARMSSG
-629 KKQLG
+629 KKQIG

-665 KVEVKAMN
+665 NLKVKAMN

-682 KVNTFY
+682 KVNIYY

-696 PPNSYFSV
+696 HPNSYLSV
-704 KKWSD
+704 KKWSE
-709 FNFTDPTRTFQYK
+709 FNFTDPTRTFQHK
-722 QVDLNETV
+722 QVKLNETV
-730 TDIEGKAVYQ
+730 TDVEGKATYQ
-740 FTLPEGLKPPI
+740 FTLPEGLKSPT
-751 TLRGYIQTTV
+751 TLYGYIQTTV

-801 FDYIVI
+801 FDYVVI
-807 DTDGNPI
+807 DTDGNLT

-821 TISKIDYPHRWGTQT
+821 TISKINYPHRWRTQT

-887 EWGGV
+887 EWGSV

-901 LDMTLDKKSYRP
+901 LVMTLDKKSYRP

-939 SHQTYMVNEKTA
+939 SHQTYMINEKSA

-963 NTYLSAIL
+963 NTYLSAML

-984 RAFGIVPLRIDTDM
+984 RAFGIVPLTIDTEM
-998 HKLQVEIDVPK
+998 HKLQVEIDAPK

-1027 RGKPYRVTIAAVDEG
+1027 KGKPYRVTIAAVDEG

-1056 HLYRKR
+1056 HLYRQR
-1062 KLETTSYEFHHAIT
+1062 RLETTSYEFHHAIT
-1076 RDCQF
+1076 RDDQF

-1096 ISASDKRRM
+1096 ISESDKRRM
-1105 MAEKS
+1105 MAKQ
-1110 MVQEHVGR
+1110 MVRGR
-1118 ISAFSGAG
+1118 FGQAHAIGQAHASSISDYTGYILPG
-1126 MGLAG
+1126 EPG
-1131 GRVIG
+1131 GRRIG
-1136 DSFALRGRALGKLN
+1136 DSFALRGRALGRLN
-1150 TDAVVRVVSLALWS
+1150 ADAVVRVASVALWS
-1164 GLLETDADG
+1164 GILETDADG
-1173 RGSVR
+1173 RGNAR
-1178 FKVPQFNGTLRV
+1178 FNVPQFNGTLRV

-1212 VMITPSFPRFL
+1212 VVITPSFPRFL

-1236 NGTDKNVNFKVNL
+1236 NGTDEKVNFKVNL
-1249 QAAGPVQLLTDFGD
+1249 QAMGPVQLLTDYGD
-1263 LVNKDSIQKQV
+1263 ISKGDSLQKQM
-1274 EIGANKEGHLYFDV
+1274 EIGSNKEGHLYFDV
-1288 IAHDAVGIATFHLA
+1288 IAHDAVGIATFNLST
-1302 ASGNGEEIQ
+1302 SGNGEEIQ

-1361 LPTLRFASG
+1361 LPTLRFANG

-1402 EPSLAEDGKIDEYIM
+1402 EPSLAEDDKIDEYIM
-1417 AGITRLEDMLL
+1417 AGITKLEDMLQP
-1428 SNHRFEYWRGRRT
+1428 NHHFEYWQGRSN

-1459 AGYKVSNL
+1459 AGYQVPNF
-1467 MYNRMLEGLRT
+1467 MYNKMLEGLRT
-1478 QAKQGGTINRPKEK
+1478 QAKQGGTINRPIEK
-1492 SDRYTL
+1492 SDIYTL
-1498 TQATYA
+1498 TQAAYA

-1527 SELHDYSQFH
+1527 SELHDYSQLH
-1537 LAGAF
+1537 LASAF
-1542 ALIGDLDIAL
+1542 ALNGDLDIAL
-1552 TMLPDEIDLVIT
+1552 SMLPDEVNLDNT

-1579 QAIILNVLVE
+1579 QAIILDVLVE
-1589 IKENHPTVQKLVES
+1589 IKEDHPTIQKLVEN

-1620 AYAFLALGKF
+1620 VFAFLALGKF
-1630 LKKQSHKKFTGTIH
+1630 LNKQSHKKFTGTIH
-1644 RNDAHFANFD
+1644 RNEAHFANFD

-1673 VKGNGTCY
+1673 VKGKGTCY

-1689 RRDSHIEEYGR
+1689 SRDSYIEEYGR

-1722 GELVVAEII
+1722 GELVVAEVS

-1739 ENVAVIDMLPAGL
+1739 ENVVVIDMLPAGL

-1762 AGRPFMAQ
+1762 ANTP
-1770 HNELP
+1770 
-1775 RRAPEVPRIIA
+1775 I
-1786 PEASTS
+1786 
-1792 SMKQQVFKPDYIDIR
+1792 MKQQVFKSDYIDIR

-1820 REHVFYYP
+1820 REQVFYYP

-1847 YDPSKSAVASTGTIQ
+1847 YDPSISAVASTGTIQ